1 MAAHRKA
8 RNAWPLDHDT
18 MHYISWHV
26 PSKTYPRASEV

>member
-1 MAAHRKA
+1 MAAHPQG

-26 PSKTYPRASEV
+26 PLEDISRASEV